1 VTRNRQTIA
10 EPSQRPRPTDRAPD
24 ADSHPQVQL
33 QDAIGGAGPNLRAF
47 TSVGVR
53 SLILIAVT
61 LILIL
66 IVLPAA
72 LVAAG
77 S

>member
-1 VTRNRQTIA
+1 V
-10 EPSQRPRPTDRAPD
+10 
-24 ADSHPQVQL
+24 
-33 QDAIGGAGPNLRAF
+33 GPNLRAF

-53 SLILIAVT
+53 SLILITIT
-61 LILIL
+61 LVLIL